1 MKISYNWLKQYISFD
16 LSPSEVSKLLTDCG
30 LEVESLTLFESVQG
44 GLKGLV
50 VGEVLTCEDHP
61 NSDHLHLTTVDVG
74 EETPLNVVCGAPN
87 VAAGQKVIVATIG
100 TTLYSGEKP
109 FVIKKSKIRGEV
121 SEGMICSE
129 VEIGVGTS
137 HEGILVLPEDTPVG
151 LSAAELYKIE
161 EDYIFEIG
169 LTPNRGDAA
178 SHYGVARDLYAVMKH
193 NDIPCS
199 TLLLPEV
206 SDLLPSANTT
216 RIDIEI
222 KNNEACPRYSGIC
235 IDDITVEASPKWLQ
249 DRLLSIG
256 IKPINNVVDV
266 TQYVMFE
273 IGQPLHAF
281 DSDKIA
287 GEKIIVQNLPTGT
300 PFITLDGHEIK
311 LDEEDLMI
319 CHQSGP
325 MCIAGVYGGIESG
338 ITENS
343 KNIFIESAYFH
354 PTSVR
359 KTSKRHHLKTDA
371 AFRYERGCD
380 VDMTLYA
387 LKRAANLLQNIA
399 GATHFSEIIDLYPYE
414 VEKDK
419 ILLSLVQVEELI
431 GKKIEDNE
439 VINILQSL
447 GFNITVQNTEH
458 LLVEVP
464 HNKSDVTRPV
474 DLIEEILRIYGYNQ
488 IELPEEFSF
497 VMQKTPQKGLTHFQR
512 EISLHLIAN
521 GFYEMMNNSLT
532 KSSYIEQMQLTDLST
547 VVRILNPLSNELDSM
562 RQTLLTGALETV
574 ERNINNGN
582 PNLRL
587 FEFGKT
593 YFLNPDAGSDAE
605 VTEKYHEKEK
615 MALLL
620 TGKKFEKTWNQKDE
634 DVDLFYLK
642 NIIEHLFVKANAP
655 IDKITSNLIQNSLF
669 VEGLEYLIDDQAV
682 LQMGEVHPRILKLFD
697 IKKIVYYAEVNLNV
711 LLQNFGTPDVVY
723 QPISPYPSVKRDL
736 SLILDR
742 SVDYGKLEE
751 IAFKYGGSKLKKV
764 TLFDVYEGA
773 NLGDDKKSY
782 ALNFVLQNESKT
794 LTEEEINKI
803 MNKLISAF
811 EKECGAQLR

>member
-16 LSPSEVSKLLTDCG
+16 LPPSEVSRLLTDCG

-50 VGEVLTCEDHP
+50 VGEVLTCEEHP
-61 NSDHLHLTTVDVG
+61 NSDHLHLTMVDVG
-74 EETPLNVVCGAPN
+74 EESPLNIVCGAPN

-100 TTLYSGEKP
+100 TTLYSEDKP
-109 FVIKKSKIRGEV
+109 FVIKKSKIRGAV

-137 HEGILVLPEDTPVG
+137 HEGILVLPEDTSVG
-151 LSAAELYKIE
+151 LSAAELFKVE

-193 NDIPCS
+193 NEIPCS

-206 SDLLPSANTT
+206 SDLLPSAHITK
-216 RIDIEI
+216 IDIDI
-222 KNNEACPRYSGIC
+222 KNNEACARYSGIC
-235 IDDITVEASPKWLQ
+235 VDNITVEESPKWLQ

-256 IKPINNVVDV
+256 VKPINNVVDV

-273 IGQPLHAF
+273 TGQPLHAF
-281 DSDKIA
+281 DSDKIVG
-287 GEKIIVQNLPTGT
+287 GEIIVQNLPTGT

-325 MCIAGVYGGIESG
+325 MCIAGVYGGLESG
-338 ITENS
+338 ITVNS
-343 KNIFIESAYFH
+343 KNIFIESAYFN
-354 PTSVR
+354 PISVR

-371 AFRYERGCD
+371 AFRFERGCD
-380 VDMTLYA
+380 LDMTLYA
-387 LKRAANLLQNIA
+387 LKRAANLLQNIV
-399 GATHFSEIIDLYPYE
+399 GASQFSEITDVYPYE

-419 ILLSLVQVEELI
+419 ILLSLVHVEELI

-439 VINILQSL
+439 IINILQSL
-447 GFNITVQNTEH
+447 GFNITVQNSEQ
-458 LLVEVP
+458 LLVEIP

-488 IELPEEFSF
+488 IELSEEFNF
-497 VMQKTPQKGLTHFQR
+497 VMQKTQPKGFTHFQR

-532 KSSYIEQMQLTDLST
+532 KSVYLEQMQVDDPST
-547 VVRILNPLSNELDSM
+547 IVRILNPLSNELDSM
-562 RQTLLTGALETV
+562 RQTLLIGALETV

-593 YFLNPDAGSDAE
+593 YFLNPHASSEAE
-605 VTEKYHEKEK
+605 VTVKYHEKEK
-615 MALLL
+615 MALLV
-620 TGKKFEKTWNQKDE
+620 TGKKFEKTWNQKEE

-642 NIIEHLFVKANAP
+642 NIIDHLFIKANAP
-655 IDKITSNLIQNSLF
+655 VDKVTSNLLQNSLF
-669 VEGLEYLIDDQAV
+669 VEGLEYQLDDQVV
-682 LQMGEVHPRILKLFD
+682 LQMGEIHPRLLKLFD
-697 IKKIVYYAEVNLNV
+697 IKKTVYYAEVDLKV
-711 LLQNFGTPDVVY
+711 LLQKFGEPDIVY

-742 SVDYGKLEE
+742 SVDYQKLEE

-782 ALNFVLQNESKT
+782 ALNFVLQNENKT
-794 LTEEEINKI
+794 LTEEEINKL
-803 MNKLISAF
+803 MNKLITAF

>member
-16 LSPSEVSKLLTDCG
+16 LSPSEVSRLLTDCG
-30 LEVESLTLFESVQG
+30 LEVEALTIFESIQG

-50 VGEVLTCEDHP
+50 VGEVLTCVEHP
-61 NSDHLHLTTVDVG
+61 NSDHLHLTTVDIG
-74 EETPLNVVCGAPN
+74 EDTSLNVICGAPN

-100 TTLYSGEKP
+100 TTLYSGDKP

-151 LSAAELYKIE
+151 LSAAELFKIE

-216 RIDIEI
+216 KIDIDI
-222 KNNEACPRYSGIC
+222 KNNEACARYSGIC
-235 IDDITVEASPKWLQ
+235 IDNITVEESPKWLR

-256 IKPINNVVDV
+256 IKPINNVVDI

-273 IGQPLHAF
+273 TGQPLHAF
-281 DSDKIA
+281 DSEKIVG
-287 GEKIIVQNLPTGT
+287 GEIIVQNLPTGT

-319 CHQSGP
+319 CNQSAP

-338 ITENS
+338 ITEQS
-343 KNIFIESAYFH
+343 KNIFIESAYFN
-354 PTSVR
+354 PISVR

-371 AFRYERGCD
+371 AFRFERGCD
-380 VDMTLYA
+380 LDMTLYA

-399 GATHFSEIIDLYPYE
+399 GASQFSEIIDLYPYE

-419 ILLSLVQVEELI
+419 ILLSLTQVGDLI

-439 VINILQSL
+439 IISILQSL

-488 IELPEEFSF
+488 IELPEELNF
-497 VMQKTPQKGLTHFQR
+497 VMQKTPQKSLTHFQR

-532 KSSYIEQMQLTDLST
+532 KSAYSEQMQVSDSST
-547 VVRILNPLSNELDSM
+547 IVKIMNPLSNELDSM
-562 RQTLLTGALETV
+562 RQTLLIGALETV

-593 YFLNPDAGSDAE
+593 YFLNPHASSDAE

-620 TGKKFEKTWNQKDE
+620 TGKKFEKTWNQRE
-634 DVDLFYLK
+634 EEADLYYLK
-642 NIIEHLFVKANAP
+642 NIIDHLFIKANAP
-655 IDKITSNLIQNSLF
+655 VDKITSNLLQNSLF
-669 VEGLEYLIDDQAV
+669 IEGLEYLVDDQVV
-682 LQMGEVHPRILKLFD
+682 LRMGEVHPKVLKLFD
-697 IKKIVYYAEVNLNV
+697 IKKTVYYAEVDLKV
-711 LLQNFGTPDVVY
+711 LLKNFGTPDIVY

-742 SVDYGKLEE
+742 SLDYAKLEE

-764 TLFDVYEGA
+764 MLFDVYEGA

-782 ALNFVLQNESKT
+782 ALNFVLQNENKT

-803 MNKLISAF
+803 MNKLIAAF